1 MNSAF
6 LQDNFTFMVNSAE
19 HFWSSTLFTLFFL
32 ACLLVSRSLYPSS
45 KERKILLFMCSLVFI
60 AHPMMLIG
68 RFISGTFDHT
78 EHLPFHLC
86 NIMGFLLPLALYLKN
101 KTLWSVLYYWIMLG
115 TIQSL
120 VTPTLEHSIP
130 HYEYWR
136 YFIIH
141 AGLVLLALYPIFV
154 YGWRLKFYHA
164 VRAMIFMNLVA
175 LVVYFIDLLIGA
187 NYMFMVGHPKGNTIY
202 NLLGE
207 WPIYFLN
214 LEWFMAIG
222 FALLTLP
229 FYDWNK
235 EKTIS
240 PQPIQK
246 H

>member
-6 LQDNFTFMVNSAE
+6 LKDNFGFVVNSPE
-19 HFWSSTLFTLFFL
+19 HFWSSSLFSLFFIICL
-32 ACLLVSRSLYPSS
+32 VLSRRFYPQPKERILLV
-45 KERKILLFMCSLVFI
+45 FMCALVFI
-60 AHPMMLIG
+60 AHPMMLAG
-68 RFISGTFDHT
+68 RFLSGTFDYT
-78 EHLPFHLC
+78 EHLPLHLC
-86 NIMGFLLPLALYLKN
+86 NIMGFLLPIALYFKN
-101 KTLWSVLYYWIMLG
+101 QTLWSILYYWIMLG

-120 VTPTLEHSIP
+120 VTPTLEHSFP

-164 VRAMIFMNLVA
+164 IRAALFMNLVA
-175 LVVYFIDLLIGA
+175 LVVYFIDITIGA

-214 LEWFMAIG
+214 LEWFMLIG
-222 FALLTLP
+222 FTVLTLP
-229 FYDWNK
+229 FYDRSK
-235 EKTIS
+235 AVTIS
-240 PQPIQK
+240 QQPVG
-246 H
+246 